1 MPCIIGIDRTGT
13 AKPRRG
19 KAMMYEVDLAGTGP
33 ERQVGYLA
41 RGHSFTKGTASEVF
55 FDCLAALV
63 EQPLM
68 FSPGYHTCDLG
79 WCGLS
84 LGGEQPKFRY
94 KGRVIRLGAT
104 DILVPGDE
112 VVYVAPSLIL
122 HYIRWHRYLPP
133 SCFVKAVLNC
143 PDPRSQEYSGAIKRL
158 APEWALFFG
167 FH

>member
-1 MPCIIGIDRTGT
+1 MYEADLTGT
-13 AKPRRG
+13 G
-19 KAMMYEVDLAGTGP
+19 C

-55 FDCLAALV
+55 FDCLVALV
-63 EQPLM
+63 ERPL
-68 FSPGYHTCDLG
+68 SAWCGYHTCDLG

-94 KGRVIRLGAT
+94 KGRLIRLGAT

-112 VVYVAPSLIL
+112 VVYLAPSLIL
-122 HYIRWHRYLPP
+122 HYIRRHKYLPP
-133 SCFVKAVLNC
+133 QCFVKAVLNC
-143 PDPRSQEYSGAIKRL
+143 PAPSSQEYSASIKKI
-158 APEWALFFG
+158 APEWALFLG